1 MENNQ
6 PFLTDDEFQAMTGID
21 IESLVSTRLEDLADQ
36 IAFHAFNDDWASV
49 ELLKA
54 EGSELAEAY
63 DAGYNFFFVHDLT
76 LN

>member
-21 IESLVSTRLEDLADQ
+21 IQTLVSTRLEDLADQ
-36 IAFHAFNDDWASV
+36 IAFHAFNKDWDAV

-54 EGSELAEAY
+54 EGLELAEAA
-63 DAGYNFFFVHDLT
+63 DSGANFFFVNDLT